1 MNYVGVT
8 EEDCMSSVL
17 SEIEFELPLPQ
28 PVAYGIVVAEHH
40 GALPHAALAASLPMD
55 H

>member
-17 SEIEFELPLPQ
+17 SEIATVTRLK
-28 PVAYGIVVAEHH
+28 IV
-40 GALPHAALAASLPMD
+40 GS
-55 H
+55 

>member
-17 SEIEFELPLPQ
+17 SEIRLRRLDSVMHKRRMRNLKNKS
-28 PVAYGIVVAEHH
+28 PVQNDV
-40 GALPHAALAASLPMD
+40 MD
-55 H
+55 E